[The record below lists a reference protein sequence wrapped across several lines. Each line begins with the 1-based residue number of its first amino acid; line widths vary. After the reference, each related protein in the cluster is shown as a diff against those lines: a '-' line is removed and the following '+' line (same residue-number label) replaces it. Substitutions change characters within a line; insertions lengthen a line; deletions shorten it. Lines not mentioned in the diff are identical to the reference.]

1 MNNGLII
8 SCLAAFGAS
17 GCFFESDDDP
27 PPPPPP
33 RTGTLVVEWT
43 VDQTTD
49 PEECDQGNASDI
61 SIALWYGDGAFAG
74 EFLQDCAAFATS
86 IELDRD
92 SYYGSAVL
100 VSPGGREQTTMAEL
114 GAFEIFGGDELVIP
128 IDFPASSFF

>member
-1 MNNGLII
+1 MKYGWLVV
-8 SCLAAFGAS
+8 SLTAFAGS
-17 GCFFESDDDP
+17 GCFFESDDDL

-61 SIALWYGDGAFAG
+61 SIALWYSDGVFAG

-86 IELDRD
+86 IQLDRD
-92 SYYGSAVL
+92 SYYGNAVL
-100 VSPGGREQTTMAEL
+100 LSPGGREQTTMAEL
-114 GAFEIFGGDELVIP
+114 GAFDIFGGDELIIP
-128 IDFPASSFF
+128 IDFPASSFY